1 MTISN
6 LISSIIMIEIRPL
19 CETKKKPQFF
29 GKASII
35 TMDRVLGIFL
45 CKLISQGRHVYAL
58 IWLLWTLL
66 GLGYAH
72 TPLLLMHLI
81 T

>member
-1 MTISN
+1 
-6 LISSIIMIEIRPL
+6 
-19 CETKKKPQFF
+19 
-29 GKASII
+29 
-35 TMDRVLGIFL
+35 MDRVLGIFL

-72 TPLLLMHLI
+72 TPLLIMHLI
-81 T
+81 AEFLYLDMLHTSTFSQTMYLAKC